1 MPIAALGLI
10 LASGAIHAFW
20 NMLLKKSQNKIA
32 FTWLSILASLLIYAP
47 LFLFSVYRGE
57 LNNFQWKWPLLSGVF
72 QGFYFFLLAKAY
84 EYEDMSVVYP
94 LSRGGAPLFTA
105 ILAPIF
111 LKEGISLRGGL
122 GIALIVV
129 GVWTLH
135 LKGIKSFSFRQLIS
149 ISFIRTKRT
158 KGSLLALAV
167 ALAIAFYHLIDK
179 RGLTTNH
186 PFTHLYLLSF
196 IMLGCFMTLMVFQG
210 RGDWGAS
217 RIAPTQEWTQEWAK
231 YKWEVIAV
239 GFLYFFSYLLVLF
252 AMSISKVSYIV
263 AARSLNLIF
272 GSLIG
277 WKLLNESYGKNRV
290 LGASIITAG
299 MVIMALA

>member
-47 LFLFSVYRGE
+47 LFLFSVYQGG

-94 LSRGGAPLFTA
+94 LSRGAAPLFTA

-111 LKEGISLRGGL
+111 LKEGISLRGEL

-129 GVWTLH
+129 GVWILH
-135 LKGIKSFSFRQLIS
+135 LKGMSINSFRQLIS
-149 ISFIRTKRT
+149 ISFIRT

-210 RGDWGAS
+210 RGDSGDS
-217 RIAPTQEWTQEWAK
+217 GDSKIAPTREWAK
-231 YKWEVIAV
+231 YKWEIIAV